1 MPTAI
6 TAIGA
11 AWRPML
17 SRLEAV
23 RNPSSERMTANSP
36 KISTAAMYTTY
47 WRSPASWRRR
57 ASHWWAPG
65 SIRPAAAE
73 SSVMPS
79 SLS

>member
-23 RNPSSERMTANSP
+23 RNPSSARMAANIP
-36 KISTAAMYTTY
+36 KMSTAAAYTTY
-47 WRSPASWRRR
+47 
-57 ASHWWAPG
+57 
-65 SIRPAAAE
+65 
-73 SSVMPS
+73 
-79 SLS
+79 